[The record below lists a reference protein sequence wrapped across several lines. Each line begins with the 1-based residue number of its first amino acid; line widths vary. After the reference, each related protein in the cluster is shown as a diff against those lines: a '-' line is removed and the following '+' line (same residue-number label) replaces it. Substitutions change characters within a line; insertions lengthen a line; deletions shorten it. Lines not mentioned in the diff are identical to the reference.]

1 MGWVH
6 FGEIDVTE
14 QPATPQGCVILNDPQ
29 GTYLFNHLQR
39 GGNLLTCGPPSVTL
53 VSANVFDAVAKILS
67 QSL

>member
-6 FGEIDVTE
+6 FGEIDITE
-14 QPATPQGCVILNDPQ
+14 QSATPQGCVILKDPRS
-29 GTYLFNHLQR
+29 TYLFTHLQR
-39 GGNLLTCGPPSVTL
+39 GRGLLTCGPPSVTL